1 MVRAWLAIF
10 CATLVACAQN
20 PPVVATTKHG
30 IQHEHLSSE
39 DIAGIKQLISR
50 ATREPIRTARWEEYA
65 SPTDIIEI
73 HTAYPNALGGK
84 LFMVQ
89 RVSAAWRIVSKSTW
103 QE

>member
-1 MVRAWLAIF
+1 MKASLAIL
-10 CATLVACAQN
+10 CALLIACAQN
-20 PPVVATTKHG
+20 APVVATTKHG
-30 IQHEHLSSE
+30 VKHEHLSPE
-39 DIAGIKQLISR
+39 DVTAIKQLITR
-50 ATREPIRTARWEEYA
+50 ATREPIRTALWEEYA